1 MKKTLLMI
9 AVLFLAIS
17 ANAQSEKQEETSKSE
32 TVKLLQKN
40 GVLLRKD
47 FYDIGK
53 VEGVIFQ
60 NIIITDIST
69 GEKTGALRLETSYYS
84 SLGTDTYIGTL
95 DFDELEGC
103 IKSLTYIKDN
113 VITSLPETYTEC
125 EYKTKDENFLD
136 TMRINENNEK
146 MRLLVEKTKQQYEKV
161 KEAARECELYAK
173 VVGKDDILSKMSIDK
188 LEKEQK
194 EIESYKDSMLFYKE
208 RDSLLWLRIDNRKYA
223 KPVYLYKAYVKAV
236 LKYNDGRTQNLAD
249 TLHPV
254 MNSEYK
260 VYDWRN
266 K

>member
-1 MKKTLLMI
+1 MKQLLFIILSFMVLSCQTEYEKNLNKMKKAHVEYL
-9 AVLFLAIS
+9 
-17 ANAQSEKQEETSKSE
+17 EE
-32 TVKLLQKN
+32 QAFKN
-40 GVLLRKD
+40 N
-47 FYDIGK
+47 FEI
-53 VEGVIFQ
+53 
-60 NIIITDIST
+60 NI
-69 GEKTGALRLETSYYS
+69 LEY
-84 SLGTDTYIGTL
+84 
-95 DFDELEGC
+95 
-103 IKSLTYIKDN
+103 
-113 VITSLPETYTEC
+113 LPI

-236 LKYNDGRTQNLAD
+236 LKDNDGRPQNLAD

>member
-1 MKKTLLMI
+1 MKQLLFIILSFIVLSCQTEYEKNLNKMKKAHVEYL
-9 AVLFLAIS
+9 
-17 ANAQSEKQEETSKSE
+17 EE
-32 TVKLLQKN
+32 QAFKN
-40 GVLLRKD
+40 N
-47 FYDIGK
+47 FEI
-53 VEGVIFQ
+53 
-60 NIIITDIST
+60 NI
-69 GEKTGALRLETSYYS
+69 LEY
-84 SLGTDTYIGTL
+84 
-95 DFDELEGC
+95 
-103 IKSLTYIKDN
+103 
-113 VITSLPETYTEC
+113 LPI

-161 KEAARECELYAK
+161 KEAASECELYAK

-208 RDSLLWLRIDNRKYA
+208 RDSLLWLQIDNRKYA

>member
-1 MKKTLLMI
+1 MKQLLIIALSFMVLSCQTEYEKNLDKMKKAHIEYL
-9 AVLFLAIS
+9 
-17 ANAQSEKQEETSKSE
+17 EE
-32 TVKLLQKN
+32 QAFKN
-40 GVLLRKD
+40 N
-47 FYDIGK
+47 FEI
-53 VEGVIFQ
+53 
-60 NIIITDIST
+60 NI
-69 GEKTGALRLETSYYS
+69 LEY
-84 SLGTDTYIGTL
+84 
-95 DFDELEGC
+95 
-103 IKSLTYIKDN
+103 
-113 VITSLPETYTEC
+113 LPI

-223 KPVYLYKAYVKAV
+223 RPVYLYKAYVKAV

>member
-1 MKKTLLMI
+1 MKQLLFTILSFIVLSCQTEYEKNLNKMKKAHVEYL
-9 AVLFLAIS
+9 
-17 ANAQSEKQEETSKSE
+17 EE
-32 TVKLLQKN
+32 QAFKN
-40 GVLLRKD
+40 N
-47 FYDIGK
+47 FEI
-53 VEGVIFQ
+53 
-60 NIIITDIST
+60 NI
-69 GEKTGALRLETSYYS
+69 LEY
-84 SLGTDTYIGTL
+84 
-95 DFDELEGC
+95 
-103 IKSLTYIKDN
+103 
-113 VITSLPETYTEC
+113 LPI

-161 KEAARECELYAK
+161 KEAASECELYAK

-208 RDSLLWLRIDNRKYA
+208 RDSLLWLQIDNRKYA

>member
-1 MKKTLLMI
+1 MKQLLFIILSFMVLSCQTEYEKNLNKMKKAHVEYL
-9 AVLFLAIS
+9 
-17 ANAQSEKQEETSKSE
+17 EE
-32 TVKLLQKN
+32 QAFKN
-40 GVLLRKD
+40 N
-47 FYDIGK
+47 FEI
-53 VEGVIFQ
+53 
-60 NIIITDIST
+60 NI
-69 GEKTGALRLETSYYS
+69 LEY
-84 SLGTDTYIGTL
+84 
-95 DFDELEGC
+95 
-103 IKSLTYIKDN
+103 
-113 VITSLPETYTEC
+113 LPI

-194 EIESYKDSMLFYKE
+194 EIESYKDSMLFYKK

>member
-1 MKKTLLMI
+1 MKQLLFIILSFMVLSCQTEYEKNLNKMKKAHVEYL
-9 AVLFLAIS
+9 
-17 ANAQSEKQEETSKSE
+17 EE
-32 TVKLLQKN
+32 QAFKN
-40 GVLLRKD
+40 N
-47 FYDIGK
+47 FEI
-53 VEGVIFQ
+53 
-60 NIIITDIST
+60 NI
-69 GEKTGALRLETSYYS
+69 LE
-84 SLGTDTYIGTL
+84 D
-95 DFDELEGC
+95 
-103 IKSLTYIKDN
+103 
-113 VITSLPETYTEC
+113 LPI

-208 RDSLLWLRIDNRKYA
+208 RDSLLWLRIDHRKYA

>member
-1 MKKTLLMI
+1 MKQLLFIILSFMVLSCQTEYEKNLNKMKKSHVEYL
-9 AVLFLAIS
+9 
-17 ANAQSEKQEETSKSE
+17 EE
-32 TVKLLQKN
+32 QAFKN
-40 GVLLRKD
+40 N
-47 FYDIGK
+47 FEI
-53 VEGVIFQ
+53 
-60 NIIITDIST
+60 NI
-69 GEKTGALRLETSYYS
+69 LEY
-84 SLGTDTYIGTL
+84 
-95 DFDELEGC
+95 
-103 IKSLTYIKDN
+103 
-113 VITSLPETYTEC
+113 LPI

-194 EIESYKDSMLFYKE
+194 EIESYKDSMLFYKK

>member
-1 MKKTLLMI
+1 MKQLLFIILSFIVLSCQTEYEKNLNKMKKAHVEYL
-9 AVLFLAIS
+9 
-17 ANAQSEKQEETSKSE
+17 EE
-32 TVKLLQKN
+32 QAFKN
-40 GVLLRKD
+40 N
-47 FYDIGK
+47 FEI
-53 VEGVIFQ
+53 
-60 NIIITDIST
+60 NI
-69 GEKTGALRLETSYYS
+69 LEY
-84 SLGTDTYIGTL
+84 
-95 DFDELEGC
+95 
-103 IKSLTYIKDN
+103 
-113 VITSLPETYTEC
+113 LPI

-173 VVGKDDILSKMSIDK
+173 VIGKDDILSKMSIDK

>member
-1 MKKTLLMI
+1 MKQLLFIILSFMVLSCQTEYEKNLNKMKKAHVEYL
-9 AVLFLAIS
+9 
-17 ANAQSEKQEETSKSE
+17 EE
-32 TVKLLQKN
+32 QAFKN
-40 GVLLRKD
+40 N
-47 FYDIGK
+47 FEI
-53 VEGVIFQ
+53 
-60 NIIITDIST
+60 NI
-69 GEKTGALRLETSYYS
+69 LEY
-84 SLGTDTYIGTL
+84 
-95 DFDELEGC
+95 
-103 IKSLTYIKDN
+103 
-113 VITSLPETYTEC
+113 LPI

-173 VVGKDDILSKMSIDK
+173 VVGKDDILSKMSIDN

>member
-1 MKKTLLMI
+1 MKQLLFIILSFIVLSCQTEYEKNLNKMKKAHVEYL
-9 AVLFLAIS
+9 
-17 ANAQSEKQEETSKSE
+17 EE
-32 TVKLLQKN
+32 QAFKN
-40 GVLLRKD
+40 N
-47 FYDIGK
+47 FEI
-53 VEGVIFQ
+53 
-60 NIIITDIST
+60 NI
-69 GEKTGALRLETSYYS
+69 LEY
-84 SLGTDTYIGTL
+84 
-95 DFDELEGC
+95 
-103 IKSLTYIKDN
+103 
-113 VITSLPETYTEC
+113 LPI

-223 KPVYLYKAYVKAV
+223 RPVYLYKAYVKAV

>member
-1 MKKTLLMI
+1 MKQLLIIILSFMVFSCQTEYEKKLDKMKKAHVEYL
-9 AVLFLAIS
+9 
-17 ANAQSEKQEETSKSE
+17 EE
-32 TVKLLQKN
+32 QAFKN
-40 GVLLRKD
+40 NFK
-47 FYDIGK
+47 I
-53 VEGVIFQ
+53 
-60 NIIITDIST
+60 NI
-69 GEKTGALRLETSYYS
+69 LEYVP
-84 SLGTDTYIGTL
+84 I
-95 DFDELEGC
+95 
-103 IKSLTYIKDN
+103 
-113 VITSLPETYTEC
+113 

-146 MRLLVEKTKQQYEKV
+146 MRLLVEKTKQQFEKV

-173 VVGKDDILSKMSIDK
+173 VTGKDDILSKMSIDK

-208 RDSLLWLRIDNRKYA
+208 RDSLLWLRIDNRKYSR
-223 KPVYLYKAYVKAV
+223 PVYLYKAYVKAV

-254 MNSEYK
+254 MNSECK

>member
-1 MKKTLLMI
+1 MKQLLIIILSFMVFSCQTEYEKKLDKMKKAHVEYL
-9 AVLFLAIS
+9 
-17 ANAQSEKQEETSKSE
+17 EE
-32 TVKLLQKN
+32 QAFKN
-40 GVLLRKD
+40 N
-47 FYDIGK
+47 FEI
-53 VEGVIFQ
+53 
-60 NIIITDIST
+60 NI
-69 GEKTGALRLETSYYS
+69 LE
-84 SLGTDTYIGTL
+84 YIP
-95 DFDELEGC
+95 
-103 IKSLTYIKDN
+103 I
-113 VITSLPETYTEC
+113 

-146 MRLLVEKTKQQYEKV
+146 MRLLVEKTKQQFEKV

-173 VVGKDDILSKMSIDK
+173 VAGKDDILSKMSIDK

-208 RDSLLWLRIDNRKYA
+208 RDSLLWLRIDNRKYSR
-223 KPVYLYKAYVKAV
+223 PVYLYKAYVKAV

-254 MNSEYK
+254 MNSECK

>member
-1 MKKTLLMI
+1 MKQLLFIILSFMVLSCQTEYEKNLNKMKKAHVEYL
-9 AVLFLAIS
+9 
-17 ANAQSEKQEETSKSE
+17 EE
-32 TVKLLQKN
+32 QAFKN
-40 GVLLRKD
+40 NLE
-47 FYDIGK
+47 I
-53 VEGVIFQ
+53 
-60 NIIITDIST
+60 NI
-69 GEKTGALRLETSYYS
+69 LEY
-84 SLGTDTYIGTL
+84 
-95 DFDELEGC
+95 
-103 IKSLTYIKDN
+103 
-113 VITSLPETYTEC
+113 LPI

-194 EIESYKDSMLFYKE
+194 EIESYKDSMLFYKK

>member
-1 MKKTLLMI
+1 MKQLLFIILSFMVLSCQTEYEKNLNKMKKAHVEYL
-9 AVLFLAIS
+9 
-17 ANAQSEKQEETSKSE
+17 EE
-32 TVKLLQKN
+32 QAFKN
-40 GVLLRKD
+40 N
-47 FYDIGK
+47 FEI
-53 VEGVIFQ
+53 
-60 NIIITDIST
+60 NI
-69 GEKTGALRLETSYYS
+69 LEY
-84 SLGTDTYIGTL
+84 
-95 DFDELEGC
+95 
-103 IKSLTYIKDN
+103 
-113 VITSLPETYTEC
+113 LPI

-194 EIESYKDSMLFYKE
+194 EIESYKDSMLFYKK
-208 RDSLLWLRIDNRKYA
+208 RGSLLWLRIDNRKYA

>member
-1 MKKTLLMI
+1 MKQLLFIILSFIVLSCQTENEKNLNKMKKAHVEYL
-9 AVLFLAIS
+9 
-17 ANAQSEKQEETSKSE
+17 EE
-32 TVKLLQKN
+32 QAFKN
-40 GVLLRKD
+40 N
-47 FYDIGK
+47 FEI
-53 VEGVIFQ
+53 
-60 NIIITDIST
+60 NI
-69 GEKTGALRLETSYYS
+69 LEY
-84 SLGTDTYIGTL
+84 
-95 DFDELEGC
+95 
-103 IKSLTYIKDN
+103 
-113 VITSLPETYTEC
+113 LPI

>member
-1 MKKTLLMI
+1 MKQLLFIILSFMVFSCQTEYEKNLNKMKKAHVEYL
-9 AVLFLAIS
+9 
-17 ANAQSEKQEETSKSE
+17 EE
-32 TVKLLQKN
+32 QAFKN
-40 GVLLRKD
+40 N
-47 FYDIGK
+47 FEI
-53 VEGVIFQ
+53 
-60 NIIITDIST
+60 NI
-69 GEKTGALRLETSYYS
+69 LEY
-84 SLGTDTYIGTL
+84 
-95 DFDELEGC
+95 
-103 IKSLTYIKDN
+103 
-113 VITSLPETYTEC
+113 LPI

>member
-1 MKKTLLMI
+1 MKQLLFIILSFMVLSCQTEYEKNLDKMKKAHVEYL
-9 AVLFLAIS
+9 
-17 ANAQSEKQEETSKSE
+17 EEQAFKSNFE
-32 TVKLLQKN
+32 
-40 GVLLRKD
+40 
-47 FYDIGK
+47 I
-53 VEGVIFQ
+53 
-60 NIIITDIST
+60 NI
-69 GEKTGALRLETSYYS
+69 LEY
-84 SLGTDTYIGTL
+84 
-95 DFDELEGC
+95 
-103 IKSLTYIKDN
+103 
-113 VITSLPETYTEC
+113 LPI

-223 KPVYLYKAYVKAV
+223 RPVYLYKAYVKAV

-254 MNSEYK
+254 MNCEYK

>member
-1 MKKTLLMI
+1 MKQLLFIILSFMVLSCQTEYEKNLDKMKKSHVEYL
-9 AVLFLAIS
+9 
-17 ANAQSEKQEETSKSE
+17 EEQAFKSNFE
-32 TVKLLQKN
+32 
-40 GVLLRKD
+40 
-47 FYDIGK
+47 I
-53 VEGVIFQ
+53 
-60 NIIITDIST
+60 NI
-69 GEKTGALRLETSYYS
+69 LEY
-84 SLGTDTYIGTL
+84 
-95 DFDELEGC
+95 
-103 IKSLTYIKDN
+103 
-113 VITSLPETYTEC
+113 LPI

-223 KPVYLYKAYVKAV
+223 RPVYLYKAYVKAV

-254 MNSEYK
+254 MNCEYK

>member
-1 MKKTLLMI
+1 MKQLLFIILSFMVLSCQTEYEKNLNKMKKAHVEYL
-9 AVLFLAIS
+9 
-17 ANAQSEKQEETSKSE
+17 EE
-32 TVKLLQKN
+32 QAFKN
-40 GVLLRKD
+40 N
-47 FYDIGK
+47 FEI
-53 VEGVIFQ
+53 
-60 NIIITDIST
+60 NI
-69 GEKTGALRLETSYYS
+69 LEY
-84 SLGTDTYIGTL
+84 
-95 DFDELEGC
+95 
-103 IKSLTYIKDN
+103 
-113 VITSLPETYTEC
+113 LPI

-136 TMRINENNEK
+136 TMRINENNEE

>member
-1 MKKTLLMI
+1 MKQLLIIILSFMVFSCQTEYEKKLDKMKKAHVEYL
-9 AVLFLAIS
+9 
-17 ANAQSEKQEETSKSE
+17 EE
-32 TVKLLQKN
+32 QAFKN
-40 GVLLRKD
+40 N
-47 FYDIGK
+47 FEI
-53 VEGVIFQ
+53 
-60 NIIITDIST
+60 NI
-69 GEKTGALRLETSYYS
+69 LE
-84 SLGTDTYIGTL
+84 YIP
-95 DFDELEGC
+95 
-103 IKSLTYIKDN
+103 I
-113 VITSLPETYTEC
+113 

-146 MRLLVEKTKQQYEKV
+146 VRLLVEKTKQQFEKV

-173 VVGKDDILSKMSIDK
+173 VAGKDDILSKMSIDK

-208 RDSLLWLRIDNRKYA
+208 RDSLLWLRIDNRKYSR
-223 KPVYLYKAYVKAV
+223 PVYLYKAYVKAV

-254 MNSEYK
+254 MNSECK

>member
-1 MKKTLLMI
+1 MKQLLIIILSFMVFSCQTEYEKKLDKMKKAHVEYL
-9 AVLFLAIS
+9 
-17 ANAQSEKQEETSKSE
+17 EE
-32 TVKLLQKN
+32 QAFKN
-40 GVLLRKD
+40 N
-47 FYDIGK
+47 FEI
-53 VEGVIFQ
+53 
-60 NIIITDIST
+60 NI
-69 GEKTGALRLETSYYS
+69 LE
-84 SLGTDTYIGTL
+84 YIP
-95 DFDELEGC
+95 
-103 IKSLTYIKDN
+103 I
-113 VITSLPETYTEC
+113 

-146 MRLLVEKTKQQYEKV
+146 MRLLVEKTKQQFEKV

-173 VVGKDDILSKMSIDK
+173 VAGKDDILSKMSIDK

-208 RDSLLWLRIDNRKYA
+208 RDSLLWLRIDNRKYSR
-223 KPVYLYKAYVKAV
+223 PVYLYNAYVKAV

-254 MNSEYK
+254 MNSECK

>member
-1 MKKTLLMI
+1 MKQLLFIILSFMVLSCQTEYEKDLNKMKKAHVEYL
-9 AVLFLAIS
+9 
-17 ANAQSEKQEETSKSE
+17 EE
-32 TVKLLQKN
+32 QAFKN
-40 GVLLRKD
+40 N
-47 FYDIGK
+47 FEI
-53 VEGVIFQ
+53 
-60 NIIITDIST
+60 NI
-69 GEKTGALRLETSYYS
+69 LEY
-84 SLGTDTYIGTL
+84 
-95 DFDELEGC
+95 
-103 IKSLTYIKDN
+103 
-113 VITSLPETYTEC
+113 LPI

-194 EIESYKDSMLFYKE
+194 EIESYKDSMLFYKK

>member
-1 MKKTLLMI
+1 MKQLLIIILSFMVFSCQTEYEKKLDKMKKAHVEYLEEQ
-9 AVLFLAIS
+9 AFKNNFEIS
-17 ANAQSEKQEETSKSE
+17 
-32 TVKLLQKN
+32 
-40 GVLLRKD
+40 
-47 FYDIGK
+47 I
-53 VEGVIFQ
+53 
-60 NIIITDIST
+60 
-69 GEKTGALRLETSYYS
+69 LE
-84 SLGTDTYIGTL
+84 YIP
-95 DFDELEGC
+95 
-103 IKSLTYIKDN
+103 I
-113 VITSLPETYTEC
+113 

-146 MRLLVEKTKQQYEKV
+146 MRLLVEKTKQQFEKV

-173 VVGKDDILSKMSIDK
+173 VAGKDDILSKMSIDK

-208 RDSLLWLRIDNRKYA
+208 RDSLLWLRIDNRKYSR
-223 KPVYLYKAYVKAV
+223 PVYLYKAYVKAV

-254 MNSEYK
+254 MNSECK

>member
-1 MKKTLLMI
+1 MKQLLFIILSFMVLSCQTEYEKNLDKMKKAHVEYL
-9 AVLFLAIS
+9 
-17 ANAQSEKQEETSKSE
+17 EEQAFKSNFE
-32 TVKLLQKN
+32 
-40 GVLLRKD
+40 
-47 FYDIGK
+47 I
-53 VEGVIFQ
+53 
-60 NIIITDIST
+60 NI
-69 GEKTGALRLETSYYS
+69 LEY
-84 SLGTDTYIGTL
+84 
-95 DFDELEGC
+95 
-103 IKSLTYIKDN
+103 
-113 VITSLPETYTEC
+113 LPI

-194 EIESYKDSMLFYKE
+194 GIESYKDSMLFYKE

-223 KPVYLYKAYVKAV
+223 RPVYLYKAYVKAV

-254 MNSEYK
+254 MNCEYK

>member
-1 MKKTLLMI
+1 MKQLLFIILSFMVLSCQTEYEKNLNKMKKAHVEYL
-9 AVLFLAIS
+9 
-17 ANAQSEKQEETSKSE
+17 EE
-32 TVKLLQKN
+32 QAFKN
-40 GVLLRKD
+40 N
-47 FYDIGK
+47 FEI
-53 VEGVIFQ
+53 
-60 NIIITDIST
+60 NI
-69 GEKTGALRLETSYYS
+69 LEY
-84 SLGTDTYIGTL
+84 
-95 DFDELEGC
+95 
-103 IKSLTYIKDN
+103 
-113 VITSLPETYTEC
+113 LPI

>member
-1 MKKTLLMI
+1 MKQLLFIILSFMVLSCQTEYEKNLNKMKKAHVEYL
-9 AVLFLAIS
+9 
-17 ANAQSEKQEETSKSE
+17 EE
-32 TVKLLQKN
+32 QAFKN
-40 GVLLRKD
+40 N
-47 FYDIGK
+47 FEI
-53 VEGVIFQ
+53 
-60 NIIITDIST
+60 NI
-69 GEKTGALRLETSYYS
+69 LEY
-84 SLGTDTYIGTL
+84 
-95 DFDELEGC
+95 
-103 IKSLTYIKDN
+103 
-113 VITSLPETYTEC
+113 LPI

-146 MRLLVEKTKQQYEKV
+146 MRLLVEKTEQQYEKV

-194 EIESYKDSMLFYKE
+194 EIESYKDSMLFYKK